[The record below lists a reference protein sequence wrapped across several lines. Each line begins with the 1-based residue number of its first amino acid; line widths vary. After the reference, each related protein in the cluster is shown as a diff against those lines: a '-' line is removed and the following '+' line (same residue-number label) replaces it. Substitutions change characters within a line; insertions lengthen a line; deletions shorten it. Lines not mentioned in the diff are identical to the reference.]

1 MSKIKI
7 LIVEDELLVAMSIQE
22 ILSDIGYEVIQPVT
36 NYADAV
42 YLLKNEQ
49 PDIALLDIALN
60 GEKSGIDL
68 AEYINEKIHIPF
80 IFLTSK
86 SDARTLNMAKKHH
99 PNAYLTKP
107 FNQADLFTAIEL
119 AIYNYKSL
127 HCNENKNPRKNLFR
141 DAIFIKDNQLFHK
154 VKFSDIL
161 YAKSEH
167 VYVELYTL
175 DGKKYLVRTSMNR
188 FFEDLPENFFRV
200 HRSYS
205 VNLDYLETINSLFI
219 IIKGIQIPVGKIY
232 RTQLMERIEIIK

>member
-1 MSKIKI
+1 MSKVKI

-22 ILSDIGYEVIQPVT
+22 TLTDIGYEVIQPVT
-36 NYADAV
+36 NYDDAV
-42 YLLKNEQ
+42 YLIKNEQ

-68 AEYINEKIHIPF
+68 AEYINDKIQIPF

-86 SDARTLNMAKKHH
+86 SDARTLNLAKKHH

-107 FNQADLFTAIEL
+107 FNQTDLFTAIEL

-127 HCNENKNPRKNLFR
+127 HCNESKKAEKNLFK
-141 DAIFIKDNQLFHK
+141 DAIFVKDNQLFHK
-154 VKFSDIL
+154 VKFTDIL

-175 DGKKYLVRTSMNR
+175 EGKKHLVRTSMNR

-200 HRSYS
+200 HRSYT
-205 VNLDYLETINSLFI
+205 VNLDHLETINSLFI